1 MTLHK
6 TNHFNSKFYLVLGPA
21 QKVSPL
27 LQKPNWFSLTR
38 TPSLSLVWSASGAS
52 HWVICLEE
60 GSRVTFT
67 GQGQCANMPLRQ
79 GGLMT
84 FWAVSLSGIYCISLS
99 TFHPP
104 AHMVHASREY
114 SGKPFLRSG
123 NRIAYSRESHFF
135 VLPPNLYLTL
145 LLLYTSCESWLQ
157 PVLLHHQPFEYT
169 ITLNESSWEMTIHL
183 FRDSLTI
190 TFSKKTC
197 QILSIMPSSTTE
209 SHSFRASIRACVYFF
224 CGAALHSVTIVGIL
238 LCSSMPF

>member
-1 MTLHK
+1 MCQYATQTRRTHDLLSSQ
-6 TNHFNSKFYLVLGPA
+6 FVRYLLYLTVHLPPTCP
-21 QKVSPL
+21 PL
-27 LQKPNWFSLTR
+27 PC
-38 TPSLSLVWSASGAS
+38 S
-52 HWVICLEE
+52 HCCRL
-60 GSRVTFT
+60 
-67 GQGQCANMPLRQ
+67 
-79 GGLMT
+79 
-84 FWAVSLSGIYCISLS
+84 
-99 TFHPP
+99 
-104 AHMVHASREY
+104 HMVHASREY
-114 SGKPFLRSG
+114 SRKPFLRSG

-209 SHSFRASIRACVYFF
+209 SHSLRASVRACVYFF

>member
-1 MTLHK
+1 
-6 TNHFNSKFYLVLGPA
+6 
-21 QKVSPL
+21 
-27 LQKPNWFSLTR
+27 
-38 TPSLSLVWSASGAS
+38 
-52 HWVICLEE
+52 
-60 GSRVTFT
+60 
-67 GQGQCANMPLRQ
+67 MPLRQ

-84 FWAVSLSGIYCISLS
+84 FWAVILLGIYCISLS

-114 SGKPFLRSG
+114 SRKPFLRSG

-209 SHSFRASIRACVYFF
+209 SHSLRASVRACVYFF
-224 CGAALHSVTIVGIL
+224 CGAALQCRNSWDFALFIYAFLNPQKSIGKSEYFVKEWRIKSTNQSIN
-238 LCSSMPF
+238 